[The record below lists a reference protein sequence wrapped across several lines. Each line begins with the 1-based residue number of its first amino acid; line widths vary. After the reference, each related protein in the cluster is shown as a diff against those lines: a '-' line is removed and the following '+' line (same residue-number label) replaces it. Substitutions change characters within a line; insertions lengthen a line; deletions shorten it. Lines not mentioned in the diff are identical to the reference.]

1 MAAPG
6 VHDRPPIA
14 ETQALVKRWADWFH
28 HADDVELGKA
38 LIGIREAGIDSLEA
52 VFAEGLRRFDKSGEY
67 AADGALSIVPWLRW
81 KCNLS
86 GGAATERVAIS
97 RQLEHLPETR
107 KAFAVGALG
116 YQHVAGMARTAEHLG
131 VTAVRK
137 AESTLLQ
144 TAATM
149 DPGRFTGV
157 LKNFEH
163 QVDAAGALAEANR
176 AYERRYLRIGQPA
189 DGLVRLDGLLDAE
202 GGSTLIAALDAL
214 MPPPGKHDQRTA
226 GQRRA
231 DALIDLCVKKAAGS
245 RDGAGP
251 RPHLVLRASVET
263 LAGTPGAA
271 AGQFEWG
278 GSVPA
283 GTVQRLACD
292 AALTLITG
300 KGELEA
306 EISRA
311 TRSVPPSTRRALAA
325 RDHGCVAEGCGR
337 PPQWTDAH
345 HVRHWADGG
354 ETTMPNLVL
363 LCR

>member
-278 GSVPA
+278 GLGARRDRPA
-283 GTVQRLACD
+283 AGLRRGPDVD
-292 AALTLITG
+292 HW
-300 KGELEA
+300 K
-306 EISRA
+306 
-311 TRSVPPSTRRALAA
+311 RRAGSRNQPRDAQRSAVHAPGASRPGSRLRCRRLWTSAA
-325 RDHGCVAEGCGR
+325 VDRRASCPALG
-337 PPQWTDAH
+337 
-345 HVRHWADGG
+345 
-354 ETTMPNLVL
+354 
-363 LCR
+363 